1 MKPPCMIVVQHILPA
16 LRVLIMKDLIEKYN
30 VRKIDASTKMELTP
44 AAITQ
49 YMKGERG
56 ASFIEEIT
64 KSEKTMKIVSEIAE
78 ALAKEKVPAETIIG
92 KLCEAC
98 NTIRSEGIICAL
110 HKKEFQALKDY
121 KCTICEPSSNI

>member
-1 MKPPCMIVVQHILPA
+1 MIVVQYILPA
-16 LRVLIMKDLIEKYN
+16 LRVLIMRDLITKYN

-56 ASFIEEIT
+56 ATLVEEIA
-64 KSEKTMKIVSEIAE
+64 KSEKAMKILSEIAE
-78 ALAKEKVPAETIIG
+78 ALARDKVPAETIIE

-98 NTIRSEGIICAL
+98 TTIRSEGIICAL
-110 HKKEFQALKDY
+110 HKKEFHALKDY
-121 KCTICEPSSNI
+121 KCTICEPSSNICKV